1 MSDSPAPLVGIG
13 MGAPDRFQL
22 LQNQRKWPLAMWMA
36 RLDGI
41 VAVRTVLPVTQN
53 CFLEIA
59 LITTPIGSPDP
70 DQIAAR
76 LEQLPTQI
84 EIEQLPTPATQ
95 YRLGI
100 ETKEQCHR

>member
-1 MSDSPAPLVGIG
+1 
-13 MGAPDRFQL
+13 MGVRICPQDRFHL
-22 LQNQRKWPLAMWMA
+22 IENQRKWSLARFMA

-41 VAVRTVLPVTQN
+41 VAVRAMLPVTQN

-76 LEQLPTQI
+76 VEQLPTEI
-84 EIEQLPTPATQ
+84 EIEHLTTPATQ

-100 ETKEQCHR
+100 ETKVQGHR